1 VAIAVASIDVP
12 PEGPLDLSCVWR
24 NPIVERAAERARRRS
39 ESERVLK
46 AAAKQLAKQVGDL
59 IDDRRSREACRI
71 QVYNAVAPFLL
82 ELRDRH
88 ELAAKRVRHAWFAS
102 IAVGGIAVLVGYLL

>member
-1 VAIAVASIDVP
+1 MASIDVP
-12 PEGPLDLSCVWR
+12 PEAPLDLSCVWH
-24 NPIVERAAERARRRS
+24 NPFVERAADRARRLS

-46 AAAKQLAKQVGDL
+46 AAAKQLAKQAGDL

-88 ELAAKRVRHAWFAS
+88 ELAAKRVRRVWLVS
-102 IAVGGIAVLVGYLL
+102 IAVAVIGVLIGALG

>member
-1 VAIAVASIDVP
+1 VASIDVP
-12 PEGPLDLSCVWR
+12 PEAPFDLSCVWH
-24 NPIVERAAERARRRS
+24 NPFLERAADRARRLS

-46 AAAKQLAKQVGDL
+46 AAAKQLAKQAGDL

-88 ELAAKRVRHAWFAS
+88 EAAQRKVRIAWIACATLA
-102 IAVGGIAVLVGYLL
+102 GIAVLVAFLV